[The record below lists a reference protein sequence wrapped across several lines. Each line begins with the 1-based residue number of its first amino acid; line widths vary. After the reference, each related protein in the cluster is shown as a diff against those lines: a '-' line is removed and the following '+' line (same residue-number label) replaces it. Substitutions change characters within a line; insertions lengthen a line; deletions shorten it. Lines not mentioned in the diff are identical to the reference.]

1 MILSASRRTDI
12 PGYYSEWLMNR
23 LREGFAYYRN
33 PMNHAQICKVL
44 LTPENIDCIVFW
56 TKDPAPM
63 LNKLEELDALGYKY
77 YFQFTITPYGLPYQ
91 GTAFGKELEPNLREK
106 WEILQTFRE
115 LSDRLGKD
123 RVLWRYDPIVL
134 NDTLTK
140 EYHLE
145 QFGTLCK
152 ELSGYTE
159 LCTISFADVY
169 RKQTSMVKEQ
179 VLWEISPEQ
188 MHSLASAFSEIARA
202 RGISVRACCEA
213 IDLTRDGVLPAS
225 CIDRA
230 TIEKLCGHSI
240 AAGKDKSQRPHCGCM
255 KSTDIGVYNTCRN
268 GCIYCYAN
276 HSMTSIDRNCR
287 RHDPSSPMMIGSLE
301 REDVAGS
308 G

>member
-33 PMNHAQICKVL
+33 PMNHAQLCKVL

-56 TKDPAPM
+56 TKDPKPM
-63 LNKLEELDALGYKY
+63 MDKLEELDTLGFRY

-91 GTAFGKELEPNLREK
+91 GCAFGTYLEPNLRKKE
-106 WEILQTFRE
+106 EIVQTFQE
-115 LSDRLGKD
+115 LSERLGKD

-134 NDTLTK
+134 NDTLTA

-145 QFGTLCK
+145 QFTTLCK

-169 RKQTSMVKEQ
+169 HKLNNAVKEQ
-179 VLWEISPEQ
+179 VLREISPEQ
-188 MHSLASAFSEIARA
+188 MHSLSAAFSGIAVQA
-202 RGISVRACCEA
+202 GITLRACCEA
-213 IDLTRDGVLPAS
+213 IDLTEDGILPAS

-230 TIEKLCGHSI
+230 TVERICGHAV
-240 AAGKDKSQRPHCGCM
+240 AAGKDKSQRTNCGCM
-255 KSTDIGVYNTCRN
+255 KSIDIGAYNTCRN

-276 HSMTSIDRNCR
+276 HSRASIDRNCS
-287 RHDPSSPMMIGSLE
+287 RHDSASPIMIGYPE
-301 REDVAGS
+301 KE
-308 G
+308 